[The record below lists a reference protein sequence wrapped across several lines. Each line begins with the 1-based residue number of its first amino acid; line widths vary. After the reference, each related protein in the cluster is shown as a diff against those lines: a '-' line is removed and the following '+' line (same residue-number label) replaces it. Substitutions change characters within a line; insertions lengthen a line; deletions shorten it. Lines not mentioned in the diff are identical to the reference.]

1 MGRFITSTGTFGITI
16 RDVAANY
23 NAAVN
28 DRILANTS
36 AGAITITLPTSTVAM
51 VNDTIQIIDVGG
63 VAASNKITVARN
75 GAKIQGFN
83 EDLVIDL
90 SGSVTTLIYTGATWG
105 WVYAAV

>member
-16 RDVAANY
+16 RDVAASY
-23 NAAVN
+23 SAVVN
-28 DRILANTS
+28 DRILASTT
-36 AGAITITLPTSTVAM
+36 AGAITITLPPASTAM